1 MDWPQIL
8 CLYCLAS
15 AMLEKIDL
23 DWSQRLCSSIGDR
36 CACRLAT
43 DWPHCATKIVL
54 VFFGKC
60 LAREDCSGLAT
71 KIVLVDWRQRLWSS
85 ATKIRSSIGDRWA
98 RRLATDWPHCAR
110 RLATDALVDW
120 RRITHK
126 DCATDALVDWR
137 RIRHKDC
144 VRNFWQL
151 LCSRRLFWMCS
162 SIGDKDCGRQVL
174 FSSYYT
180 RTLRGVSRFA
190 NGYDW
195 RQKRFFLIS

>member
-1 MDWPQIL
+1 MLVDWRQ
-8 CLYCLAS
+8 
-15 AMLEKIDL
+15 M
-23 DWSQRLCSSIGDR
+23 RLSIGDG
-36 CACRLAT
+36 L
-43 DWPHCATKIVL
+43 ATKIVL

-85 ATKIRSSIGDRWA
+85 ATKIGSSIIDRWA

-120 RRITHK
+120 RRIRHK

-144 VRNFWQL
+144 VRNFWQV

-174 FSSYYT
+174 FSSIFPC
-180 RTLRGVSRFA
+180 SRRLFWIGHKDCA
-190 NGYDW
+190 RRLATDW
-195 RQKRFFLIS
+195 PIGDKQDS